1 MKNRPVISKNSVVL
15 VSGGARGITAQC
27 VIKLAQQHLGN
38 YILLGR
44 SSIDETLPDW
54 AENCPNDA
62 ELKRRIMLQL
72 SEKKEKPKPQTV
84 DKMFREIRSHQEVE
98 ATLSSIRQTGSN
110 VEYVKVDVSNE
121 AMMKERLA
129 EPIQRYGKVTGVIH
143 GAGSLADRRIEKKTE
158 KDYETVISPKIDGL
172 KNLLTIAP
180 VKNLDFLVLF
190 SSIVGVFGNI
200 GQTDYAIANEIL
212 NKAAYQAKRENP
224 NCRVLSI
231 NWGPWDSGMVTPEL
245 RRAFAERNM
254 ELIPTDAGTELMV
267 KEITSINA
275 IKDDPVQIVVG
286 SIPTRPAC
294 HLSSDL
300 KKYQIRRN
308 LSLDANPFLLDHK
321 IGSNPVLPATCA
333 ASWVASACEQLYPG
347 YTFFQMDDFKVL
359 KGIVFDESLAKEHIL
374 ELTEIEKNSEGKIKF
389 SARVFSQLKNGK
401 PIFHYSLDVILLKS
415 IPPAPIHT
423 LPIIAINLEQKQ
435 IMGDTLYQDGTLF
448 HGPAFQG
455 VKRVLDI
462 SEGRILL
469 ECNLPAISPEQQ
481 GQFPF
486 QTSNPFIYD
495 TIVQSLL
502 IWTQMYYQSPCL
514 PSQLA
519 RLEQYKP
526 IPFNQT
532 YLVDMQI
539 VSRSDTLVVADIQ
552 VFDTKGNVYAKF
564 SQLQGTISPL
574 LKRFIGVKPGINSGA
589 SNV

>member
-1 MKNRPVISKNSVVL
+1 MNNKPVITKNSVVL

-27 VIKLAQQHLGN
+27 VIKLAQHHPGN

-44 SSIDETLPDW
+44 SSIDEPIPYW
-54 AENCPNDA
+54 AEACPDDA
-62 ELKRRIMLQL
+62 ELKRRIMVAL
-72 SEKKEKPKPQTV
+72 SKKEEKPKPQIV
-84 DKMFREIRSHQEVE
+84 EKMFQGIRAHQEIE
-98 ATLSSIRQTGSN
+98 STLSNIRRTGSN
-110 VEYVKVDVSNE
+110 VEYVSVDVSNK
-121 AMMKERLA
+121 AMMKECLA
-129 EPIQRYGKVTGVIH
+129 ELLKRYGKVTGVIH

-172 KNLLTIAP
+172 RNLLAIAP
-180 VKNLDFLVLF
+180 IKNLDFLVLF

-200 GQTDYAIANEIL
+200 GQTDYAMANEIL

-224 NCRVLSI
+224 NCRVISI
-231 NWGPWDSGMVTPEL
+231 DWGPWDSGMVTPEL
-245 RRAFAERNM
+245 RRAFTERNM
-254 ELIPTDAGTELMV
+254 ELIPTDAGAELMV
-267 KEITSINA
+267 KEITSRNA
-275 IKDDPVQIVVG
+275 IKDDPIQIIIG
-286 SIPTRPAC
+286 SIPTRPAL

-321 IGSNPVLPATCA
+321 IGKNPVLPATCA

-347 YTFFQMDDFKVL
+347 YTFFQMEDFKVL
-359 KGIVFDESLAKEHIL
+359 KGIVFDGSLAAEYIL
-374 ELTEIEKNSEGKIKF
+374 ELTEIEKIPDEKVKF

-401 PIFHYSLDVILLKS
+401 PIFHYSLDVVLLNN
-415 IPPAPIHT
+415 IPSAPRHA
-423 LPIIAINLEQKQ
+423 LPIIANNLEQEQ
-435 IMGDTLYQDGTLF
+435 IMGDTLYHNGTLF

-469 ECNLPAISPEQQ
+469 ECNLPAISPENQ
-481 GQFPF
+481 GQFPL

-495 TIVQSLL
+495 AIVQSLL

-514 PSQLA
+514 PSHLV
-519 RLEQYKP
+519 RLEQYKA

-532 YLVDMQI
+532 CLVDLQI
-539 VSRSDTLVVADIQ
+539 VSHTDKLVVADIQ
-552 VFDTKGNVYAKF
+552 VIDTKGNVYAKF
-564 SQLQGTISPL
+564 TQLQGTISPL
-574 LKRFIGVKPGINSGA
+574 LKRFIGVKPEIISGS

>member
-1 MKNRPVISKNSVVL
+1 MKNKPVISKNSVVL

-27 VIKLAQQHLGN
+27 VIKLAQRHPGN

-44 SSIDETLPDW
+44 SSIHETLPDW
-54 AENCPNDA
+54 TENCLDDA

-72 SEKKEKPKPQTV
+72 SEKGEIPKPQIV
-84 DKMFREIRSHQEVE
+84 DKQFKKIRSQQEVE
-98 ATLSSIRQTGSN
+98 ATLSNIRQTGSN
-110 VEYVKVDVSNE
+110 VEYVNVDVTNL

-180 VKNLDFLVLF
+180 VKSLDFLVLF

-200 GQTDYAIANEIL
+200 GQTDYAIANEVL

-245 RRAFAERNM
+245 KRAFAERNM
-254 ELIPTDAGTELMV
+254 DLIPTDAGAELMV

-286 SIPTRPAC
+286 AIPTRPAGQ
-294 HLSSDL
+294 LSSDL
-300 KKYQIRRN
+300 KKYLICRN

-347 YTFFQMDDFKVL
+347 YTFFQLEDYKVL
-359 KGIVFDESLAKEHIL
+359 KGIVFDESLAKEHVL
-374 ELTEIEKNSEGKIKF
+374 ELTEIEKTSEGKVKF
-389 SARVFSQLKNGK
+389 SASVFSQLKNGK
-401 PIFHYSLDVILLKS
+401 PLFHYSLNVVLLKNM
-415 IPPAPIHT
+415 PPAPMHM
-423 LPIIAINLEQKQ
+423 LPINANNLEQKQ
-435 IMGDTLYQDGTLF
+435 IMGDTLYHDGTLF

-462 SEGRILL
+462 SEGRIIL
-469 ECNLPAISPEQQ
+469 ECNLPTISPEQQ
-481 GQFPF
+481 GQFPL
-486 QTSNPFIYD
+486 QTANPFIYD
-495 TIVQSLL
+495 AIVQSLL
-502 IWTQMYYQSPCL
+502 IWTQQYYQSPCL
-514 PSQLA
+514 PSQLV
-519 RLEQYKP
+519 RLEQYKA
-526 IPFNQT
+526 IPFDQT
-532 YLVDMQI
+532 CLVDLQI
-539 VSRSDTLVVADIQ
+539 VSHSDTSVVADIQ
-552 VFDTKGNVYAKF
+552 VIDSKGNVYVKF
-564 SQLQGTISPL
+564 SQLQCTISPL
-574 LKRFIGVKPGINSGA
+574 LKRFIGAKPGINSGT

>member
-1 MKNRPVISKNSVVL
+1 MKNKPVISKNSVVL

-27 VIKLAQQHLGN
+27 VIKLAQQYPGN

-44 SSIDETLPDW
+44 TSIHETLPDW
-54 AENCPNDA
+54 TENCPGDA

-72 SEKKEKPKPQTV
+72 SENGEKPKPQNV
-84 DKMFREIRSHQEVE
+84 DRQFKKIRSQQEVE

-110 VEYVKVDVSNE
+110 VEYVNVDVSNL

-129 EPIQRYGKVTGVIH
+129 EPIQKYGKVTGVIH

-158 KDYETVISPKIDGL
+158 KDYETVISPKVDGL

-200 GQTDYAIANEIL
+200 GQTDYAIANEVL

-245 RRAFAERNM
+245 KRAFAERNM
-254 ELIPTDAGTELMV
+254 DLIPTDAGAELMV
-267 KEITSINA
+267 KEITSINE

-286 SIPTRPAC
+286 AIPTRPAGE
-294 HLSSDL
+294 LSSDL
-300 KKYQIRRN
+300 KIYEIRRN

-347 YTFFQMDDFKVL
+347 YTFFQLEDYKVL
-359 KGIVFDESLAKEHIL
+359 KGIVFDESLAKEHVL
-374 ELTEIEKNSEGKIKF
+374 ELTEIEKTSEGKVKF
-389 SARVFSQLKNGK
+389 SARIFSQLKNGK
-401 PIFHYSLDVILLKS
+401 PLFHYSLNVILLKNM
-415 IPPAPIHT
+415 PPAPVHT
-423 LPIIAINLEQKQ
+423 LPIYANNLEQEQ
-435 IMGDTLYQDGTLF
+435 IKGDTLYQDGTLF

-462 SEGRILL
+462 SDGRIIL

-481 GQFPF
+481 GQFPL

-495 TIVQSLL
+495 AIVQSLL
-502 IWTQMYYQSPCL
+502 IWTQQYYQSPCL
-514 PSQLA
+514 PSQLV
-519 RLEQYKP
+519 RLEQYKA
-526 IPFNQT
+526 IPFEQT
-532 YLVDMQI
+532 CLVDLQI
-539 VSRSDTLVVADIQ
+539 VSHSDTSVVADIQ
-552 VFDTKGNVYAKF
+552 VIDSKGNVYVKF

-574 LKRFIGVKPGINSGA
+574 LKRFIGAKPGINSGA
-589 SNV
+589 NNV